1 MLLGLGIYV
10 GTHREGATCFVFN
23 GAVREKDKKLFDNAR
38 NVGGGREGKLPRYA
52 FTVTMKKQRPL
63 YQTGSND
70 VLQSLY
76 LKASWLTEK

>member
-38 NVGGGREGKLPRYA
+38 NVGGGGKGS
-52 FTVTMKKQRPL
+52 
-63 YQTGSND
+63 YQD
-70 VLQSLY
+70 MHLL
-76 LKASWLTEK
+76 

>member
-38 NVGGGREGKLPRYA
+38 NVGGAGRE
-52 FTVTMKKQRPL
+52 VTKICIYCK
-63 YQTGSND
+63 YEEAEA
-70 VLQSLY
+70 SL
-76 LKASWLTEK
+76 SDWL